1 MMTTMRTTQ
10 TIKVVTIKRT
20 ATSPMR
26 CDGRAGT
33 RQMVIRRGLFDKM
46 KGDADESSSSS
57 TSATTTTSGMDRERM
72 QNERLREMART
83 ETSMRG
89 NRYVER
95 ESGAKRGER
104 AVLGFWQTFA
114 DVASEARRKHWST
127 GRKTV
132 DGTSSKRQGK

>member
-1 MMTTMRTTQ
+1 
-10 TIKVVTIKRT
+10 
-20 ATSPMR
+20 
-26 CDGRAGT
+26 
-33 RQMVIRRGLFDKM
+33 M
-46 KGDADESSSSS
+46 KGDADESSSST

-114 DVASEARRKHWST
+114 DVATAARRKHWST

-132 DGTSSKRQGK
+132 DGTSKRE

>member
-1 MMTTMRTTQ
+1 MKTMHVIKAITTT
-10 TIKVVTIKRT
+10 T
-20 ATSPMR
+20 ATTR
-26 CDGRAGT
+26 FEGRRGVGT
-33 RQMVIRRGLFDKM
+33 RQTVIRRGLFDKM
-46 KGDADESSSSS
+46 SDADESSSSS
-57 TSATTTTSGMDRERM
+57 SSSSTTTSAMERERT
-72 QNERLREMART
+72 QNERLREMARK

-114 DVASEARRKHWST
+114 NVASEARRKHWST

-132 DGTSSKRQGK
+132 DGSSKREGK

>member
-1 MMTTMRTTQ
+1 
-10 TIKVVTIKRT
+10 
-20 ATSPMR
+20 
-26 CDGRAGT
+26 
-33 RQMVIRRGLFDKM
+33 M
-46 KGDADESSSSS
+46 KGDADESSSST

>member
-1 MMTTMRTTQ
+1 MGTMQ
-10 TIKVVTIKRT
+10 AIKVVAIKR

-46 KGDADESSSSS
+46 KGDDEVM
-57 TSATTTTSGMDRERM
+57 MDRERM

-114 DVASEARRKHWST
+114 SVASQARTKHWST

-132 DGTSSKRQGK
+132 DGSSQKREGK

>member
-1 MMTTMRTTQ
+1 MKTIHMIKAITTT
-10 TIKVVTIKRT
+10 T
-20 ATSPMR
+20 ATTR
-26 CDGRAGT
+26 FEGRRGVGT
-33 RQMVIRRGLFDKM
+33 RQTVIRRGLFDKM
-46 KGDADESSSSS
+46 SDESSSSS
-57 TSATTTTSGMDRERM
+57 SSTTSAMERERT
-72 QNERLREMART
+72 QTERLREMARK

-114 DVASEARRKHWST
+114 NVASEARRKHWST

-132 DGTSSKRQGK
+132 DGSSKREGK

>member
-1 MMTTMRTTQ
+1 MKTIHMIKAITTT
-10 TIKVVTIKRT
+10 T
-20 ATSPMR
+20 ATTR
-26 CDGRAGT
+26 FEGRRGVGT
-33 RQMVIRRGLFDKM
+33 RQTVIRRGLFDKM
-46 KGDADESSSSS
+46 SDESSSSS
-57 TSATTTTSGMDRERM
+57 SSSTTSAMERERT
-72 QNERLREMART
+72 QNERLREMARK

-114 DVASEARRKHWST
+114 NVASEARRKHWST

-132 DGTSSKRQGK
+132 DGSSKREGK

>member
-1 MMTTMRTTQ
+1 MKTIHVIKAITTT
-10 TIKVVTIKRT
+10 T
-20 ATSPMR
+20 ATTR
-26 CDGRAGT
+26 FEGRRGVGT
-33 RQMVIRRGLFDKM
+33 RQTVIRRGLFDKM
-46 KGDADESSSSS
+46 SDESSSSS
-57 TSATTTTSGMDRERM
+57 SSSTTSAMERERT
-72 QNERLREMART
+72 QNERLREMARK

-114 DVASEARRKHWST
+114 NVASEARRKHWST

-132 DGTSSKRQGK
+132 DGSSKREGK

>member
-1 MMTTMRTTQ
+1 MKTIHMIKAITTT
-10 TIKVVTIKRT
+10 T
-20 ATSPMR
+20 ATTR
-26 CDGRAGT
+26 FEGRRGVGT
-33 RQMVIRRGLFDKM
+33 RQTVIRRGLFDKM
-46 KGDADESSSSS
+46 SDESSSSS
-57 TSATTTTSGMDRERM
+57 SSSTTSAMERERT
-72 QNERLREMART
+72 QTERLREMARK

-114 DVASEARRKHWST
+114 NVASEARRKHWST

-132 DGTSSKRQGK
+132 DGSSKREGK

>member
-1 MMTTMRTTQ
+1 MA
-10 TIKVVTIKRT
+10 KVMGIKRT
-20 ATSPMR
+20 TSPMR
-26 CDGRAGT
+26 CDGRTGT
-33 RQMVIRRGLFDKM
+33 RQTVIRRGLFDKM
-46 KGDADESSSSS
+46 RGDADESS
-57 TSATTTTSGMDRERM
+57 ATTSSGMDRGRT
-72 QNERLREMART
+72 QNERLREMVRT

-132 DGTSSKRQGK
+132 DGTSKREGK